1 MVGIFHGYVSH
12 NQMVNDGDWIEGII
26 LTRSI
31 FRWFSFSTCTQIGR
45 LVYPK
50 MGCSHKM
57 AIWEGKTWLTHGFRA
72 SIFSDNDFW
81 NLSEFI
87 ILPQISV
94 RSCPIDSFIRRC
106 KCAGWCPRLTPTPR
120 PLSGSKLLTEDD
132 HPWGMHPL
140 TKQQNFVGIYVGKT
154 TPFLP
159 AMTGNDLFIPPL
171 KMVMTGGWFV
181 DVCGIVLPT
190 LKRVLD
196 TAHGD
201 WWVAHDGEMAWQFWH
216 RPSNSD
222 PHLTTIS
229 IHIQGEIHRPH
240 PCFLYNIYIYI

>member
-1 MVGIFHGYVSH
+1 
-12 NQMVNDGDWIEGII
+12 
-26 LTRSI
+26 
-31 FRWFSFSTCTQIGR
+31 
-45 LVYPK
+45 
-50 MGCSHKM
+50 
-57 AIWEGKTWLTHGFRA
+57 
-72 SIFSDNDFW
+72 
-81 NLSEFI
+81 
-87 ILPQISV
+87 
-94 RSCPIDSFIRRC
+94 
-106 KCAGWCPRLTPTPR
+106 
-120 PLSGSKLLTEDD
+120 
-132 HPWGMHPL
+132 MHPL

-229 IHIQGEIHRPH
+229 IHIQGESIDPIHVS
-240 PCFLYNIYIYI
+240 YI